1 MRGTKFELDEQK
13 ASKLSGMSV
22 DEVWNFINQKA
33 KEADLIVVKN
43 GEYHAKGTEHD
54 LGDIGVFMVLE
65 MVEILIFDEL
75 FEIDW
80 FTKSVKSWVQFKD
93 DREDD
98 IIEVTKEMNE
108 GVWE

>member
-22 DEVWNFINQKA
+22 NEVWDFINQKA

-43 GEYHAKGTEHD
+43 GEYHAKVTEHD
-54 LGDIGVFMVLE
+54 LGDIGVFVVLE
-65 MVEILIFDEL
+65 MVEIP
-75 FEIDW
+75 W
-80 FTKSVKSWVQFKD
+80 FTKSVKSWIEFGD
-93 DREDD
+93 DMEEDF
-98 IIEVTKEMNE
+98 IEISKELNE

>member
-1 MRGTKFELDEQK
+1 MNGTRFELDEQK

-43 GEYHAKGTEHD
+43 GKYHAKGTEHD
-54 LGDIGVFMVLE
+54 LGDLGVFIASE
-65 MVEILIFDEL
+65 MVNVE
-75 FEIDW
+75 W
-80 FTKSVKSWVQFKD
+80 FTKSIKSWVQFKD
-93 DREDD
+93 DKEDD
-98 IIEVTKEMNE
+98 IIEVAKEMNE

>member
-1 MRGTKFELDEQK
+1 MNGTRFELDEQK

-54 LGDIGVFMVLE
+54 LGDLGVFIASE
-65 MVEILIFDEL
+65 MVNVE
-75 FEIDW
+75 W
-80 FTKSVKSWVQFKD
+80 FTKSIKSWVQFKD

-98 IIEVTKEMNE
+98 IIEVTKETNE

>member
-1 MRGTKFELDEQK
+1 MRGTTFELDEQK

-54 LGDIGVFMVLE
+54 LGDIGVFVVLE
-65 MVEILIFDEL
+65 MVEIP
-75 FEIDW
+75 W

-98 IIEVTKEMNE
+98 IIEVAKEMNE
-108 GVWE
+108 GVWIW

>member
-1 MRGTKFELDEQK
+1 MNGTRFELDEQK

-22 DEVWNFINQKA
+22 DEVWNFINKKA

-43 GEYHAKGTEHD
+43 GKYHAKGTEHD
-54 LGDIGVFMVLE
+54 LGDLGVFIASE
-65 MVEILIFDEL
+65 MVNVE
-75 FEIDW
+75 W
-80 FTKSVKSWVQFKD
+80 FTKSIKSWVQFKD

-98 IIEVTKEMNE
+98 IIEVAKEMNE